1 MVKKSKRK
9 QDIKSKL
16 LAAIAMLMVATIM
29 MVSSTYAW
37 FTLSTAPE
45 VQGITTNV
53 GANGN
58 LEIALSPLSGDAS
71 EITSGVGDSVLTSW
85 VDKNL
90 TWGNL
95 LDLSD
100 ASYGLGNINL
110 LPAQLNSV
118 NSPLNSTPLK
128 TPVYGEDGRISALES
143 NTSIGGLV
151 DGDPGYVVGGGYGV
165 RVVGTSSNM
174 TEYQITFQNNFS
186 AMNSAV
192 KNSRDLAEMSLNA
205 NGAALAEIAIAH
217 ASVETDNNNYA
228 AYVPALKDLVAK
240 LQESN
245 NELEA
250 AIRAALLAT
259 AASDI
264 LGDDADDATAIDAYN
279 KMVLWVT
286 DVNELDV
293 IWGNLA
299 ALSDEFSGDNTP
311 IGKAYAVWTSV
322 NSDLNDSTNGA
333 VVVLNGL
340 DANGT
345 VSWTDISGVIGK
357 LMNISGANSVKIGNV
372 DLNTFRTQVSIWQAG
387 EPKEADYKDG
397 EGNWTDGTGDA
408 YNADLEAYN
417 NASDMVNGML
427 NGGIALKL
435 DEGSGVYAELA
446 SIVGDIHAAVEDVK
460 VTHSSLGQGTL
471 KLDVTI
477 DTITGNPAQL
487 ALYKTLL
494 QQKGYLKVSGT
505 DSNAVID
512 VKYAYIVDFLFRT
525 NASGSNLM
533 LQTEG
538 AQRIYDDSNNELT
551 QGKGSTMTFYSTALN
566 EQAVKGLMDAIR
578 VVFMDTTTGEL
589 LGIAKLDMN
598 EVTAADDTVDG
609 NAVKKITANLY
620 LYNFT
625 QDVVGKLTFTT
636 AKSADDAILCALQ
649 ANAAKAVSAMVYLD
663 GDYVTNEDV
672 AAQASSMTGTLN
684 LQFASDVPLV
694 PMENSALQN
703 GTSNNP

>member
-85 VDKNL
+85 TEKNL

-110 LPAQLNSV
+110 LPARLNSV

-143 NTSIGGLV
+143 NTSIGGRV
-151 DGDPGYVVGGGYGV
+151 DGKEGYIVGTDGGYGV

-217 ASVETDNNNYA
+217 ASIETDNNNYA
-228 AYVPALKDLVAK
+228 AYVPALQDLVAK

-245 NELEA
+245 DELEA

-259 AASDI
+259 AASDL
-264 LGDDADDATAIDAYN
+264 LGDDADDADAIDAYN
-279 KMVLWVT
+279 AMTALVI
-286 DVNELDV
+286 DDNELPD
-293 IWGNLA
+293 IWA
-299 ALSDEFSGDNTP
+299 QIPSAISGTP
-311 IGKAYAVWTSV
+311 IGTAYTVWEGV
-322 NSDLNDSTNGA
+322 NTKLNDSTDGA
-333 VVVLNGL
+333 AVVLNGL
-340 DANGT
+340 ATSTT
-345 VSWTDISGVIGK
+345 VDWNAISGVISK
-357 LMNISGANSVKIGNV
+357 LMNTGSANSVKIGNV
-372 DLNTFRTQVSIWQAG
+372 DLNTFRSQVSIWQ
-387 EPKEADYKDG
+387 DG
-397 EGNWTDGTGDA
+397 APVVSEYQDSEGNWGGTKGDEED
-408 YNADLEAYN
+408 YNTALTAYN
-417 NASDMVNGML
+417 NASDMVSSIIS
-427 NGGIALKL
+427 GGIALKL
-435 DEGSGVYAELA
+435 GAGSGVYADLA
-446 SIVGDIHAAVEDVK
+446 SVVGDIHAAVEDVS
-460 VTHSSLGQGTL
+460 VTHASLGNGTL
-471 KLDVTI
+471 KLDVDI
-477 DTITGNPAQL
+477 DTTTGNPAQL
-487 ALYKTLL
+487 VVYKGLL
-494 QQKGYLKVSGT
+494 QQEGYLKVSGT

-512 VKYAYIVDFLFRT
+512 VEYAYIVDFLFRT

-625 QDVVGKLTFTT
+625 QDVDGKLTFTT
-636 AKSADDAILCALQ
+636 AKSAEEAILCALQ
-649 ANAAKAVSAMVYLD
+649 ANTAKAVSAMVYLD

-672 AAQASSMTGTLN
+672 AAEASSMTGTLN
-684 LQFASDVPLV
+684 LQFASDVTLV
-694 PMENSALQN
+694 PMENSALKN

>member
-71 EITSGVGDSVLTSW
+71 EIDSAVGDYNLVWT
-85 VDKNL
+85 DKNL

-110 LPAQLNSV
+110 LPAQLNLASLIS
-118 NSPLNSTPLK
+118 NPLK
-128 TPVYGEDGRISALES
+128 TPIYGEDGRISTLEP
-143 NTSIGGLV
+143 NTYIGGTV
-151 DGDPGYVVGGGYGV
+151 AGEEGYVVGGGYGV
-165 RVVGTSSNM
+165 RVVGTSSSM

-186 AMNSAV
+186 AMNTAV
-192 KNSRDLAEMSLNA
+192 KNAHDLAEVSLNA
-205 NGAALAEIAIAH
+205 NGVALAEIAIAH
-217 ASVETDNNNYA
+217 ATVEGTDTNDYA
-228 AYVPALKDLVAK
+228 TYIPALTDMVSK

-245 NELEA
+245 DELEA

-259 AASDI
+259 AASDL
-264 LGDDADDATAIDAYN
+264 LGDDTDAAIEAYEAMVALVNDSNPLTDIWNQVSSNLPAISSTAIGTAYN
-279 KMVLWVT
+279 
-286 DVNELDV
+286 
-293 IWGNLA
+293 
-299 ALSDEFSGDNTP
+299 
-311 IGKAYAVWTSV
+311 VWEGV
-322 NSDLNDSTNGA
+322 EDDLNNSTNGA
-333 VVVLNGL
+333 AVVLAGL
-340 DANGT
+340 DTSAAVG
-345 VSWTDISGVIGK
+345 WDAISGVIGK
-357 LMNISGANSVKIGNV
+357 LMNSTGVKINNQ
-372 DLNTFRTQVSIWQAG
+372 DLSTFRAQINIWLAG
-387 EPKEADYKDG
+387 EPDRANYG
-397 EGNWTDGTGDA
+397 TDDEYNTAMANYTAAETLVSELAGGVALQLGT
-408 YNADLEAYN
+408 
-417 NASDMVNGML
+417 
-427 NGGIALKL
+427 
-435 DEGSGVYAELA
+435 GSGVYAELA
-446 SIVGDIHAAVEDVK
+446 SAVGNIHAAVEDVK
-460 VTHSSLGQGTL
+460 VTVPNMGTL
-471 KLDVTI
+471 KPDVDI
-477 DTITGNPAQL
+477 DTTTGGSA
-487 ALYKTLL
+487 ALVLFKTYL
-494 QQKGYLKVSGT
+494 QTLGALEVDNSGAN
-505 DSNAVID
+505 DVID

-525 NASGSNLM
+525 NASGSSLK

-551 QGKGSTMTFYSTALN
+551 QGAGSTMTFYSTALN
-566 EQAVKGLMDAIR
+566 EQAVKGLMDAMR

-589 LGIAKLDMN
+589 LGVAKLDMN
-598 EVTAADDTVDG
+598 EVTTADDTVNG

-620 LYNFT
+620 LYEYT
-625 QDVVGKLTFTT
+625 QDTTSGKLTFTT

-663 GDYVTNEDV
+663 GDYVENEDV
-672 AAQASSMTGTLN
+672 AAEASSMTGELN
-684 LQFASDVPLV
+684 LQFASTANLV